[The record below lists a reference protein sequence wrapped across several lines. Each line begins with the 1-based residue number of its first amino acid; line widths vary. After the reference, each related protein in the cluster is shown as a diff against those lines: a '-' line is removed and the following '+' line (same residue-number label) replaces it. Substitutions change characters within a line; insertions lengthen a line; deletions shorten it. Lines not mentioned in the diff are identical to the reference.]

1 MNLKPLFEDGCAKR
15 NTKISTQGMNDEQE
29 LGEMVLDP
37 LTNQNYFKVK
47 VPLLAL
53 GSQLQSP
60 DVNVFHTKHQMT
72 ERRQTVTLKQ
82 EQMQIL
88 DLNNS
93 TRNGSSPASR
103 GD

>member
-15 NTKISTQGMNDEQE
+15 NTKISTQGGNDEQE

-60 DVNVFHTKHQMT
+60 DGGNNVVFHTKNQLT

-82 EQMQIL
+82 E
-88 DLNNS
+88 
-93 TRNGSSPASR
+93 
-103 GD
+103 